1 MIKLRWHCN
10 ASMQHWRKGKYR
22 VQPKSPE
29 ENLNQGHVVHHKSH
43 NKNAGIIMNNNNN
56 NNNNPTRVRVLT
68 DLLQPR
74 LTFSSEVFQVAL
86 VHFVCI
92 AALLL
97 SSYCYYSF
105 LLHVVANL
113 IRNFL
118 VSLHLVLLST
128 LPTLLQSS
136 YGRSVY
142 PAALLKNFNSIDVN
156 LFLSFCLR
164 IQISFPY
171 RRMGKGS
178 ALYTFSLKIS
188 GPNLV

>member
-10 ASMQHWRKGKYR
+10 ASMEHWRKGKYG
-22 VQPKSPE
+22 VQPKSSE
-29 ENLNQGHVVHHKSH
+29 KNLNQGHFVHHKSH
-43 NKNAGIIMNNNNN
+43 NTNAGTIINNNNNN

-74 LTFSSEVFQVAL
+74 LTVSSEVFQVAF
-86 VHFVCI
+86 VHFVYI
-92 AALLL
+92 SALLL
-97 SSYCYYSF
+97 SSYCYCS
-105 LLHVVANL
+105 LLLQVVANL

-136 YGRSVY
+136 YGQSVY

-156 LFLSFCLR
+156 RFLSFCLR
-164 IQISFPY
+164 I
-171 RRMGKGS
+171 
-178 ALYTFSLKIS
+178 
-188 GPNLV
+188 